1 MRRWEAEAGPLSP
14 GSHRWGSGAHS
25 RVSPWG
31 GTPECRHCA
40 NVLLTGL
47 GSPAFASPLLAPA
60 GLEMEKV
67 VTGLFQTA
75 IPLEGD
81 EPGTGTRGCTP
92 GREGQERDRGRRSGP
107 CPCTLPDELGPWP
120 GRLSSPGPRSPLTD
134 TPLQVQTQGPAQPS
148 RPVTLR
154 VRRARAPTD

>member
-1 MRRWEAEAGPLSP
+1 MRGWEAEAGPLSP

-25 RVSPWG
+25 GVFPWG
-31 GTPECRHCA
+31 RSPECRHGA

-67 VTGLFQTA
+67 AVGLFQTA

-81 EPGTGTRGCTP
+81 QPGAGTLGAHQGGK
-92 GREGQERDRGRRSGP
+92 GRRDWGWRSGP
-107 CPCTLPDELGPWP
+107 GPCAPPDELGPWP
-120 GRLSSPGPRSPLTD
+120 GRLSGPGPRSPLAD
-134 TPLQVQTQGPAQPS
+134 IPLQVQTWGPAQPS
-148 RPVTLR
+148 RSVTLR
-154 VRRARAPTD
+154 VLLGQGAH